1 MESVIFL
8 FSKCCVGT
16 EKWFG
21 SDRIRIGPYPDRTG
35 SDRSGSASLVRRGRG
50 IVLWNVLLSQ
60 NVNSSRQGCG
70 SLSFLIDPDS
80 TSSFFKI
87 QIFILRSGILNLK
100 KNRVTLYFD
109 LNFDFLYIFSVMMLE
124 AEFLSSKQTTFS
136 V

>member
-1 MESVIFL
+1 MKLGNSDFVIERFL
-8 FSKCCVGT
+8 PIVADPKN
-16 EKWFG
+16 
-21 SDRIRIGPYPDRTG
+21 DPDPTV
-35 SDRSGSASLVRRGRG
+35 SGSASLVRTEKNFKWRG